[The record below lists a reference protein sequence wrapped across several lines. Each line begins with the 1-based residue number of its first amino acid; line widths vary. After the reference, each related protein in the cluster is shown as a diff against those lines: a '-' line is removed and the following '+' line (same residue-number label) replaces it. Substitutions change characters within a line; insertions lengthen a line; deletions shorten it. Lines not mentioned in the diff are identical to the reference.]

1 MIFSVVLTELDYQ
14 EISNLIII
22 FIFYMLWIRL
32 RASKALIPSLFINH
46 WSNRHPLSAMESLV
60 CRYCQKMDKELIKN
74 PSGAE
79 VQYFDGRNGQLT
91 EENKKNTRANR
102 NWEKYPTNKQTYQ
115 VSNHRHPGVDGAAS
129 FITSMTTEALSS
141 NLHFVASKKNR
152 PTLRQVLHTHNRTWI
167 QPSTNPKYRFPLFLG
182 STEHIYGIRSF
193 W

>member
-1 MIFSVVLTELDYQ
+1 
-14 EISNLIII
+14 
-22 FIFYMLWIRL
+22 
-32 RASKALIPSLFINH
+32 
-46 WSNRHPLSAMESLV
+46 MESLV

-91 EENKKNTRANR
+91 EENKKKHASEPKLR
-102 NWEKYPTNKQTYQ
+102 EIPNKQT
-115 VSNHRHPGVDGAAS
+115 N
-129 FITSMTTEALSS
+129 LSS
-141 NLHFVASKKNR
+141 IQPPASRCGWSGFFHNLNDDRGPVIKSSFRGVEKNR

-193 W
+193 